1 MSVRRI
7 ATNSAGTVAIEGGFD
22 KIDVGCAH
30 AAFHKCAGPFPA
42 TRSQPQPKHYPISK
56 GLSLLREPNAIS
68 PYAFYVFTSHWELTH
83 SQCDHAL
90 ALRYVPV
97 TLDTTILTPGDNR
110 VASRAAQ
117 LFAGELRHHLD
128 SRNQNEITRGLI
140 PSEST
145 GRP

>member
-1 MSVRRI
+1 MLQD
-7 ATNSAGTVAIEGGFD
+7 SAGTVAIEGGFY
-22 KIDVGCAH
+22 KIDVGCAY

-42 TRSQPQPKHYPISK
+42 TRSQPQPKHYPITE
-56 GLSLLREPNAIS
+56 GLPLLREPYAIP
-68 PYAFYVFTSHWELTH
+68 PYAFYVFASHWELTH

-117 LFAGELRHHLD
+117 SFAGELRHHLK
-128 SRNQNEITRGLI
+128 
-140 PSEST
+140 
-145 GRP
+145 